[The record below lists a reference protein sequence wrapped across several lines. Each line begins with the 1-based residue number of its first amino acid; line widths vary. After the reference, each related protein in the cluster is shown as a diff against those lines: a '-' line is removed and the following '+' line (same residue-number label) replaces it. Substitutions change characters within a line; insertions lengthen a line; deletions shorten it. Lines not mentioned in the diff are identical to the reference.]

1 MSEFVKTMLV
11 WVIIFPILTTT
22 LSILFDYFRGLSIEV
37 ISYFPLLSG
46 FATGGILIGFLRYYL
61 QQKSK
66 EEK

>member
-11 WVIIFPILTTT
+11 WIIIFPILTTT
-22 LSILFDYFRGLSIEV
+22 LSIVIDYFRGLSIEV
-37 ISYFPLLSG
+37 ISYLPNLLG
-46 FATGGILIGFLRYYL
+46 FAIGGVLIGFLRYYL